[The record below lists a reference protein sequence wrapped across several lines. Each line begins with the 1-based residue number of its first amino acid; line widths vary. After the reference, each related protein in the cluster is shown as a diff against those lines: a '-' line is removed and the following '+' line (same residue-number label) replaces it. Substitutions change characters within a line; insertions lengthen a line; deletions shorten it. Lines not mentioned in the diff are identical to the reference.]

1 MTSTPPP
8 DPSHLHPADSRLKAR
23 FLTREIMGV
32 VLMAA
37 FLFLSAGTMAWTAAW
52 VLLGIM
58 ALWVAGTAYVLFR
71 WLPDLIAERLGPR
84 KGGKS
89 WDMAILGVVGIGNLI
104 RLIVAGLDFRY
115 GWSVVPFWLQ
125 ITAAVIV
132 AGAYALMVWATYS
145 NKYFSQVVRI
155 QDERDHAVAT
165 GGPYR
170 YIRHPAYVGSVLSE
184 LFVPL
189 LLGSWWAL
197 IPDVIDAVLMIVRT
211 AMEDRTLH
219 QELDGYKT
227 YASEVRYRLIPG
239 IW

>member
-1 MTSTPPP
+1 MKTIQSPKKAQPQ
-8 DPSHLHPADSRLKAR
+8 PADRRLKAR

-37 FLFLSAGTMAWTAAW
+37 FLFLSAGTLAWPSAW

-58 ALWVAGTAYVLFR
+58 SLWVASTAYVLFT

-84 KGGKS
+84 KGGKP
-89 WDMAILGVVGIGNLI
+89 WDMAILSVVGIGNLV
-104 RLIVAGLDFRY
+104 RLVVAGLDYRY
-115 GWSVVPFWLQ
+115 GWSGVPLWLQ
-125 ITAAVIV
+125 IAAAVIV
-132 AGAYALMVWATYS
+132 ALSYALMVWATYS

-155 QDERDHAVAT
+155 QDERDHTIAT

-170 YIRHPAYVGSVLSE
+170 YVRHPAYVGSALSE

-197 IPDVIDAVLMIVRT
+197 IPGVIDAVLMIVRT
-211 AMEDRTLH
+211 ALEDRTLRA
-219 QELDGYKT
+219 ELNGYET
-227 YASEVRYRLIPG
+227 YARETPYRLFPG
-239 IW
+239 VW

>member
-1 MTSTPPP
+1 MTTTPSP
-8 DPSHLHPADSRLKAR
+8 DPTNSQPAERRLKAR

-32 VLMAA
+32 VLMAV
-37 FLFLSAGTMAWTAAW
+37 FLFLTAGTVSWPAAW

-58 ALWVAGTAYVLFR
+58 TLWVAGTAYVLFR

-89 WDMAILGVVGIGNLI
+89 WDIVILSIVGIGNLI
-104 RLIVAGLDFRY
+104 RLVVAGLDFRY
-115 GWSVVPFWLQ
+115 GWSDVPLWLQ
-125 ITAAVIV
+125 ITAAVVV
-132 AGAYALMVWATYS
+132 AAAYALIIWATYS

-155 QDERDHAVAT
+155 QDERDHTVAT
-165 GGPYR
+165 GGPYH

-197 IPDVIDAVLMIVRT
+197 IPGVIDAVLMIVRT
-211 AMEDRTLH
+211 AMEDRTLQ
-219 QELDGYKT
+219 QELNGYT
-227 YASEVRYRLIPG
+227 IYANEVRYRLIPG
-239 IW
+239 VW

>member
-1 MTSTPPP
+1 MTTTPSP
-8 DPSHLHPADSRLKAR
+8 DPTHSQPADRHLKAR

-32 VLMAA
+32 MLMAV
-37 FLFLSAGTMAWTAAW
+37 FLFLAAGTVSWPAAW

-58 ALWVAGTAYVLFR
+58 TLWVAGTAYVLFR

-84 KGGKS
+84 KGGKT
-89 WDMAILGVVGIGNLI
+89 WDIVILSIVGIGNLF
-104 RLIVAGLDFRY
+104 RLVVAGLDFRY
-115 GWSVVPFWLQ
+115 SWSNVPIWLQ
-125 ITAAVIV
+125 ITAAVVV
-132 AGAYALMVWATYS
+132 ATAYALMVWATYA

-155 QDERDHAVAT
+155 QDERNHSVAT
-165 GGPYR
+165 GGPYH

-197 IPDVIDAVLMIVRT
+197 IPGVIDAVLMIVRT
-211 AMEDRTLH
+211 GMEDRILQ
-219 QELDGYKT
+219 QELDGYKA

-239 IW
+239 VW